1 CQICR
6 SAKAQYKCPKC
17 LLKYCS
23 LKCYKDE
30 SHTHEQSEVSKKP
43 EGENTVESSYDQSG
57 SAANVAYVDDRQV
70 IPDEPREEQYASL
83 MNDQVIRGML
93 RSPTLQHHLV
103 SIHEILSDP
112 AQSGEHTAEGRHDV
126 ALKKFRE
133 LRAGGIEDNIEVEE
147 FVGRVLSI
155 LEGRPT
161 RQD

>member
-1 CQICR
+1 LGTCQICR

-30 SHTHEQSEVSKKP
+30 SHTHEQSDVSKKP
-43 EGENTVESSYDQSG
+43 EGENTAESSYYQSG
-57 SAANVAYVDDRQV
+57 SAAN
-70 IPDEPREEQYASL
+70 PREEQYASL
-83 MNDQVIRGML
+83 MNDQVIHGML

-147 FVGRVLSI
+147 FVGRVLSL
-155 LEGRPT
+155 LEGRPA
-161 RQD
+161 QD

>member
-1 CQICR
+1 LGTCQICR

-23 LKCYKDE
+23 LKCYKDG
-30 SHTHEQSEVSKKP
+30 SHTHEQSDAGRKA
-43 EGENTVESSYDQSG
+43 EGENTAGTSVDQSG
-57 SAANVAYVDDRQV
+57 SAAN
-70 IPDEPREEQYASL
+70 PREKQYASL
-83 MNDQVIRGML
+83 MNDQVIRDML

-103 SIHEILSDP
+103 SIHDILSDP

-147 FVGRVLSI
+147 FVGRVLHI
-155 LEGRPT
+155 LEGRPAP
-161 RQD
+161 D

>member
-1 CQICR
+1 
-6 SAKAQYKCPKC
+6 
-17 LLKYCS
+17 
-23 LKCYKDE
+23 
-30 SHTHEQSEVSKKP
+30 
-43 EGENTVESSYDQSG
+43 
-57 SAANVAYVDDRQV
+57 VDDRQA
-70 IPDEPREEQYASL
+70 IPDESREEQYASL
-83 MNDQVIRGML
+83 MNDQVIHGML

-161 RQD
+161 QD

>member
-1 CQICR
+1 LGTCQICR

-57 SAANVAYVDDRQV
+57 SAAN
-70 IPDEPREEQYASL
+70 PREEQYASL